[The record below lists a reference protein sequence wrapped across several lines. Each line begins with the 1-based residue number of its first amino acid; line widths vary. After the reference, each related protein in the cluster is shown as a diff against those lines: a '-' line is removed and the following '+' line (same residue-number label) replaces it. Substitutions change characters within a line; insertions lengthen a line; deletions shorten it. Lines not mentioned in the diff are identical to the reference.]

1 MSKENQKGMM
11 LDLLAK
17 MHGYLPNVS
26 QLADDLKA
34 LEIYLS
40 ELSNMINIFADAIDQ
55 GVVLWQDNR
64 IVWTNRAVSEISGYT
79 REEILN
85 INLDQV
91 QLPDYRDKYKARISM
106 ILAGDKASMPV
117 EWQILRKDRTI
128 RYVAAFAYR
137 VKFLDKLAI
146 MVIFYDITED
156 KKLQDDM
163 KMRAQ
168 VLDSVSDAVL
178 LMDITGK
185 IVYVNEAVSGLTGY
199 TRDELLTMNML
210 KLALPERVH
219 KVEISLK
226 QFSEHK
232 ESRYKTILVRKD
244 STRVPVEIRGKVI
257 KQGGRQLLLGVAREI
272 VAGMEYDTESEST
285 GGRFRR

>member
-1 MSKENQKGMM
+1 MNKENQKGMM

-17 MHGYLPNVS
+17 MQGYLPNVN

-34 LEIYLS
+34 LETYLS
-40 ELSNMINIFADAIDQ
+40 ELSNMINIFADAIDE

-64 IVWTNRAVSEISGYT
+64 IVWANRAVSEISGYT
-79 REEILN
+79 LEEILS
-85 INLDQV
+85 IDLEQI

-106 ILAGDKASMPV
+106 IVAGDKESMPV
-117 EWQILRKDRTI
+117 EWQILRKDRTV
-128 RYVAAFAYR
+128 RYIAAFANMVR
-137 VKFLDKLAI
+137 FLDKIAI

-156 KKLQDDM
+156 KKLQDEM

-178 LMDITGK
+178 LMDVTGK

-199 TRDELLTMNML
+199 TQDELLNMNII

-219 KVEISLK
+219 KIEINLK

-232 ESRYKTILVRKD
+232 ESRYKTIIVRKD
-244 STRVPVEIRGKVI
+244 NTSVSVEIRGKVI

-285 GGRFRR
+285 GGRNRR